1 MYKDG
6 PDQRQQGETSAAEP
20 AGENE
25 TPVARG
31 DSIAGIL
38 DFAGAISDWV
48 WACDAD
54 LKLTFLSEGWQR
66 IFELPVDDALGKRL
80 QDLLQ
85 ERGIEIGE
93 TLQEHF
99 ELLRREESYRTSRF
113 AYRAPSGTLRY
124 LCESAQ
130 VLRNPDGGFLGF
142 RGVGWDHSA
151 SEEEALKSKRTEALL
166 GEAIQA
172 MTEGFVLYDRD
183 DRLLVCNETYRKMY
197 PKSASVMKT
206 GVKFED
212 IIRYGVEHGE
222 YAVDPQDRLACE
234 LWIAERMEFHRST
247 LRSVEQK
254 LSDGRWI
261 KIDERMTRDGGR
273 VGIRSDITKLKRAEQ
288 RLLDAIESMQ
298 EVFVLWDADDRLV
311 LCNKKYLEII
321 DRAQEVLRPGV
332 AFETVLRSNV
342 TAKFVMPGKMS
353 QEDWVRQRLQ
363 AHRDANGS
371 MELSLTDGRAFLITE
386 VRTSDG
392 GIVSIGTDIT
402 QLRQQERELR
412 RKDLQQREL
421 IQSQKETQEQLELQ
435 ATELANLAR
444 ELADARDQAEAA
456 NRAKSEFLA
465 TMSHEIRTPM
475 NGVLG
480 MANLLLDTA
489 LSDNQRLYAE
499 TIRKSGDALLEIVND
514 ILDFSKIEAGMLEM
528 ETVTFDLHSLIEN
541 VVDLMYAR
549 ADPRDIDLA
558 AWIAAEVPRKLRGDA
573 GRLRQVLLNL
583 LSNALKF
590 TEQGGVTLG
599 VAPQGM
605 AEAGQDPG
613 FVRLVFSVE
622 DSGIG
627 IPEEIH
633 AKLFER
639 FTQADASTTRRYGG
653 TGLGLAICKE
663 IATLMGGD
671 IALRSTEGEGSTF
684 TVTLPFELASPD
696 AAAKDSGE
704 TDSGE
709 TEPTDTGPAAPQP
722 GGLET
727 LAGRRVLVVEH
738 SEFGGRN
745 FQKQL
750 ETFGF
755 SVDVTRDSKTALA
768 ALEAAQ
774 RDGGYWLAL
783 IGSLP
788 LDESV
793 ETLSKDMEAA
803 PGNTGIKILLV
814 LPKASLGKVL
824 ASTQD
829 RVDATLYKPL
839 HYDALHDFLRVQLAG
854 KKEAEDVNSENR
866 AVSKRQGGKRA
877 LRLLVVEDNK
887 VNQLLALTMLRKAGH
902 EVDLAVNGRE
912 GVEAVRNRD
921 YDIVLMDMQMPEMDG
936 LEATREIRKLPDERA
951 KTTVIAMTANAM
963 AADQKLCL
971 DAGMNDYMAKPID
984 PKSLH
989 EKLATWGGT
998 RPD

>member
-1 MYKDG
+1 MYKDR
-6 PDQRQQGETSAAEP
+6 PDQRQQGEISTAGP

-25 TPVARG
+25 APLAHG
-31 DSIAGIL
+31 DSIADIL
-38 DFAGAISDWV
+38 NFAGAISDWV

-54 LKLTFLSEGWQR
+54 LKLTFVSEGWQR
-66 IFELPVDDALGKRL
+66 IFELPAEEALGKRL
-80 QDLLQ
+80 QDLLAKD
-85 ERGIEIGE
+85 GIEISE
-93 TLQEHF
+93 SLAEHF
-99 ELLRREESYRTSRF
+99 FLLGREESYRTSRF
-113 AYRAPSGTLRY
+113 AYRAPSGKRRH

-130 VLRNPDGGFLGF
+130 ALRGPDGSFQGF

-151 SEEEALKSKRTEALL
+151 SEAEARKSRRTEALL
-166 GEAIQA
+166 SEAIQA
-172 MTEGFVLYDRD
+172 MTEGFVLYDQD

-197 PKSASVMKT
+197 PKSACVMT
-206 GVKFED
+206 PGTKFED

-222 YAVDPQDRLACE
+222 YAVDPKDTLACE

-261 KIDERMTRDGGR
+261 KIDERVTRDGGR

-332 AFETVLRSNV
+332 TFETVLRSNV
-342 TAKFVMPGKMS
+342 NAKFVTPGNMTR
-353 QEDWVRQRLQ
+353 ENWVRQRLQ

-421 IQSQKETQEQLELQ
+421 IQSQKETQKQLELQ
-435 ATELANLAR
+435 ATELANLAH

-549 ADPRDIDLA
+549 ADPRAIDLA
-558 AWIAAEVPRKLRGDA
+558 AWIAADVPRKLRGDA

-599 VAPQGM
+599 VASESR
-605 AEAGQDPG
+605 ADAGDAPT

-627 IPEEIH
+627 IPKEIH

-663 IATLMGGD
+663 IAALMGGD
-671 IALRSTEGEGSTF
+671 ITLQSIEGEGSTF
-684 TVTLPFELASPD
+684 TVTLPFELASPGS
-696 AAAKDSGE
+696 A
-704 TDSGE
+704 E
-709 TEPTDTGPAAPQP
+709 TESAETESTDTGLPAPQS
-722 GGLET
+722 GGLEA
-727 LAGRRVLVVEH
+727 LAGRRVLVVEQ

-745 FQKQL
+745 FRRQL

-755 SVDVTRDSKTALA
+755 AVDVKKDSETALA
-768 ALEAAQ
+768 ALEAAKQ
-774 RDGGYWLAL
+774 DDGYWLAL

-793 ETLSKDMEAA
+793 ETLSRAIEAN
-803 PGNTGIKILLV
+803 PRSSGIKILLI

-839 HYDALHDFLRVQLAG
+839 HYDALHDFLCVQLAG
-854 KKEAEDVNSENR
+854 KKGAEDLTSENHESPKQR
-866 AVSKRQGGKRA
+866 GGKRA

-887 VNQLLALTMLRKAGH
+887 VNQLLAITMLRKAGH

-912 GVEAVRNRD
+912 GVEAVRNQD

-936 LEATREIRKLPDERA
+936 LEATREIRKLPDAKA